1 METLAIGFTVTPKTG
16 LPTLVS
22 VSPNTGQQDQR
33 NILVAVTGL
42 NTHFAPGTSQ
52 GDFGAGITVSSV
64 AVTNATSLTAQITI
78 GASATIGARTVAVT
92 TGSEVVSLDSGF
104 TVL

>member
-1 METLAIGFTVTPKTG
+1 
-16 LPTLVS
+16 
-22 VSPNTGQQDQR
+22 
-33 NILVAVTGL
+33 
-42 NTHFAPGTSQ
+42 
-52 GDFGAGITVSSV
+52 VSSV